1 MTAMIRVTDT
11 AQDYFRRL
19 MEQQGLDDVGLRMLV
34 SQPGTP
40 AADCQL
46 AFCPEGEQ
54 TAEDVVVPLDGFNL
68 YIDAGSAP
76 WLDDAVV
83 DYETDDLGGQ
93 ISVKAPNIKGGAPED
108 DASLAERVDYVLQA
122 EVNPTVAA
130 HGGRVALVEVTTDNV
145 VVLQF
150 GGGCHGCGM
159 VDVTLKQGI
168 EKTLKE
174 RVPEIAGV
182 RDVTDHATG
191 ENPYY

>member
-1 MTAMIRVTDT
+1 MIRVSDT

-40 AADCQL
+40 GADCQL

-54 TAEDVVVPLDGFNL
+54 ESDDVIVPLEGFNL
-68 YIDAGSAP
+68 YIDATSAP
-76 WLDDAVV
+76 WLDDAMV
-83 DYETDDLGGQ
+83 DYESDDLGGQ
-93 ISVKAPNIKGGAPED
+93 ISVKAPNIKGEAPD
-108 DASLAERVDYVLQA
+108 GSASLADRVDYVLQA
-122 EVNPTVAA
+122 EINPAVAS
-130 HGGRVALVEVTTDNV
+130 HGGVVTLVEVTTENV

-159 VDVTLKQGI
+159 VDVTLKEGI

-174 RVPEIAGV
+174 RVPEIEAV
-182 RDVTDHATG
+182 RDVTDHSTG

>member
-1 MTAMIRVTDT
+1 MIKVSDT

-19 MEQQGLDDVGLRMLV
+19 MEQQGLEDVALRMLV

-54 TAEDVVVPLDGFNL
+54 ASDDVVVSLDGFDL
-68 YIDAGSAP
+68 YIDADSAP
-76 WLDDAVV
+76 WLDDARV

-93 ISVKAPNIKGGAPED
+93 ISVKAPNIKGEPPDEA
-108 DASLAERVDYVLQA
+108 ASSVAQRVDYVLQ
-122 EVNPTVAA
+122 EEINPSVAA
-130 HGGRVALVEVTTDNV
+130 HGGVVTLVEVTTENV

-159 VDVTLKQGI
+159 VDVTLKEGI

-174 RVPEIAGV
+174 RVPEIVGV
-182 RDVTDHATG
+182 RDATDHATG